1 MGEKSLRI
9 LILEDVNSDAD
20 LMEMELV
27 DSGVSFTSKRVATQ
41 SGYLQGLED
50 FDPDLIL
57 SDYDLPQYT
66 GLLALIEAKKRRP
79 DRPFI
84 LVTGVADEEDGLFDE
99 IMARGAHG
107 YVLKRRLEQLG
118 PAVKRALGLN
128 GGLLP
133 N

>member
-1 MGEKSLRI
+1 MGENSLRI
-9 LILEDVNSDAD
+9 LILEDVTSDAD
-20 LMEMELV
+20 LMELELIEA
-27 DSGVSFTSKRVATQ
+27 GVSFTSRRVATEN
-41 SGYLQGLED
+41 GYLQGLRD

-84 LVTGVADEEDGLFDE
+84 LVTGAAEEADGLFDE
-99 IMARGAHG
+99 VMARGAHS
-107 YVLKRRLEQLG
+107 YVLKSRLEQLG

-128 GGLLP
+128 GGTLP
-133 N
+133 H